1 MLDLTN
7 SLAQGLRHG
16 ISYAETAQLLRKV
29 FMHLQQ
35 SPAVS
40 TGTWHPYGFVTIQVA
55 QCLGSASGLSNL
67 LLSSFCYIEL
77 PLMPPMETNYTF

>member
-40 TGTWHPYGFVTIQVA
+40 TGIWHPYGF
-55 QCLGSASGLSNL
+55 
-67 LLSSFCYIEL
+67 Y
-77 PLMPPMETNYTF
+77 